1 MAKGSILSP
10 FKSSF
15 GVGALDKFLS
25 IKKDDIE
32 REGFGL
38 MFQSKKRIK
47 ADREIAQAEAGVGA
61 GIQGYKDYEFQT
73 TNPYRDGSIANP
85 YANME
90 VNLEAANFQRQQQK
104 QEQANLLAAL
114 SGGAGS
120 AGAAAL
126 ATSMARVS
134 QQKQQAIAAD
144 IGRQEQAIG
153 MARAGFEGQI
163 GMAGA
168 QAEMSNLAASQQF
181 DIGRMETV
189 LGIDMAK
196 VTGLQQAEQARK
208 DRNAQIAGAA
218 ISAVGSVAAASV

>member
-10 FKSSF
+10 FKQRVLERGGRADVFF
-15 GVGALDKFLS
+15 GGKRRRA
-25 IKKDDIE
+25 E
-32 REGFGL
+32 RG
-38 MFQSKKRIK
+38 
-47 ADREIAQAEAGVGA
+47 IAEAEAGVDA

-90 VNLEAANFQRQQQK
+90 VNLEAANFQRQQQE

-114 SGGAGS
+114 SGGAGG

-134 QQKQQAIAAD
+134 QRKQQAIAAD

-163 GMAGA
+163 GIAGA

-181 DIGRMETV
+181 DIGRMETI

-208 DRNAQIAGAA
+208 DRNAQIAGTV
-218 ISAVGSVAAASV
+218 IGGVGDVAAAKVGN